1 MDLVT
6 KEGFMLPILA
16 VDVAK
21 ASSHAAIFLDH
32 HVSNLKPIK
41 FSHDSNGLFQIC
53 KLLENTHTLTGV
65 KPVIVM
71 ESTGNYSKI
80 LCNHLIRLGFTVHVF
95 NPLLTNHLKRSSL
108 ER

>member
-32 HVSNLKPIK
+32 HVSNLKIIARQYDG
-41 FSHDSNGLFQIC
+41 SI
-53 KLLENTHTLTGV
+53 
-65 KPVIVM
+65 I
-71 ESTGNYSKI
+71 
-80 LCNHLIRLGFTVHVF
+80 
-95 NPLLTNHLKRSSL
+95 
-108 ER
+108 